1 MFHSTTSL
9 LPPAQRLIKEIQRLR
24 KEASFTR
31 LSVKRQRLIQRA
43 REAQAAIRTN
53 GWINSPG
60 LRPPT

>member
-24 KEASFTR
+24 KEASFTP
-31 LSVKRQRLIQRA
+31 LSVKRKMLIQRA
-43 REAQAAIRTN
+43 REAQAALQADR
-53 GWINSPG
+53 WIKSPD